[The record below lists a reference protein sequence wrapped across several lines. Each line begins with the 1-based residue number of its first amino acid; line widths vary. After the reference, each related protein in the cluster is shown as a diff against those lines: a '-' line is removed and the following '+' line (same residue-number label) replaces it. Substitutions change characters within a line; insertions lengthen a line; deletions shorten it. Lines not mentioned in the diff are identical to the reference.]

1 MAMSGCVKENQT
13 AYIKGRI
20 INDNIRAILA
30 SIEVAN
36 SELNIDGLIV
46 SLDAKK
52 AFDSVSH
59 QYIEKCLMNF
69 GVGRFIPIFRIL
81 YKDLKTD
88 IIINQRIVPGF
99 KVKRGVKQG
108 DALSCILFIM
118 CMEPLIRN
126 IENNRNIGSINSVQI
141 NSALPNVYAYADDIN
156 VVTNNDA
163 ASVQEVFKEYE
174 RLTKLS
180 GLELNA
186 DKTEIMRFKSGGN
199 AERVDHNILYCG
211 NAYRIQSVTQIKI
224 NGIFFQQATDVMRS
238 INVEK
243 AMERIQT
250 QCRRWSSRRLCLLG
264 KILILKTFGISQIV
278 FLMQSLK
285 LELSDFKKINLL
297 LYKFLWNRNFEAA
310 KAPER
315 IAREII
321 NLPIKLGGF
330 GMVDIESLDS
340 GIKLR
345 SLGRLLCTNHPLLRI
360 IKDKINF
367 DEFFEPKIGT
377 SLDRV
382 ASHAVGLLKIDRR
395 RMWNL
400 EQHELT
406 PGMVSLIRNI
416 SLNKVISNVGKNS
429 LSYFNVRTSGINTVG
444 GLDRQQLNLLAR
456 FMDRN
461 LAKISGYVVEINLN
475 ADTGIYKSSTVLNGK
490 LCDLMKVTSKAIREG
505 RLKRAPIT
513 MFRSGMLMTPAE
525 SINWA
530 YRLSRLTSTKL
541 KSTFL
546 RVAHKEVYCNEK
558 LFRYGLNMS
567 PNCAR
572 CNELDTFRHKLFE
585 CEYVT
590 RIWNQVFQITG
601 NQNNQAQADIMDKA
615 MCTSI
620 ETDIVTQTIHA
631 EILNRILR
639 FRDDSNYLLRP
650 KSLVIAAITFLHKR
664 ERKQEQK
671 DRLNELLFR

>member
-1 MAMSGCVKENQT
+1 
-13 AYIKGRI
+13 
-20 INDNIRAILA
+20 
-30 SIEVAN
+30 
-36 SELNIDGLIV
+36 
-46 SLDAKK
+46 
-52 AFDSVSH
+52 
-59 QYIEKCLMNF
+59 MNF

-285 LELSDFKKINLL
+285 LELSDLKKINLL

-360 IKDKINF
+360 IKEKINF

-490 LCDLMKVTSKAIREG
+490 LCDLMKVTSKAIREAG
-505 RLKRAPIT
+505 
-513 MFRSGMLMTPAE
+513 
-525 SINWA
+525 
-530 YRLSRLTSTKL
+530 
-541 KSTFL
+541 
-546 RVAHKEVYCNEK
+546 
-558 LFRYGLNMS
+558 
-567 PNCAR
+567 
-572 CNELDTFRHKLFE
+572 
-585 CEYVT
+585 
-590 RIWNQVFQITG
+590 
-601 NQNNQAQADIMDKA
+601 
-615 MCTSI
+615 
-620 ETDIVTQTIHA
+620 
-631 EILNRILR
+631 
-639 FRDDSNYLLRP
+639 
-650 KSLVIAAITFLHKR
+650 
-664 ERKQEQK
+664 
-671 DRLNELLFR
+671 